1 MCVNYQ
7 IKSCVV
13 YRESLLCN
21 MKHCVSCFSHFSR
34 YPFCI
39 WCLLCCTRIE

>member
-7 IKSCVV
+7 IKYCIVQRIITL
-13 YRESLLCN
+13 Y

-34 YPFCI
+34 YSFRN
-39 WCLLCCTRIE
+39 WCLLCCTRIK